1 MVASSLTKKAL
12 TVYRLHNPLEGTLT
26 RCKKIPDSD
35 LESQLQEFI
44 EQHLE
49 ELFGLK
55 LVKSQFRLESGKKS
69 PRPDTL
75 AFNEVNNCFVVI
87 EYKRNER
94 SDGPV
99 QLLTYAHAKTN
110 TGHQRR
116 MLEEYNKN
124 PDLEK
129 LTKGVVWENFYCVYI
144 AFNVSKELIS
154 RMQLVNVDIRFYE
167 LQMYEGIVVLHRVGI
182 TESSK
187 DDGLNEDLDT
197 TTEPLSTPP
206 DPEPISSNAK
216 PILSLEVASHAS
228 STPDTLL
235 YPGGEIDDE
244 LGNWR
249 TVMRKIAHWLF
260 TNQYLEDASS
270 GRPLLSEPLYK
281 PDGTKYSIEKISNN
295 LYVFLHCGNIEMLNN
310 IQKLLKNV
318 NYKPNEFKI
327 TFKQR

>member
-12 TVYRLHNPLEGTLT
+12 TVYRLHNPLEGTLI

-44 EQHLE
+44 ERHLE

-75 AFNEVNNCFVVI
+75 AFDEVNNCFVVI

-110 TGHQRR
+110 TGYQRR

-167 LQMYEGIVVLHRVGI
+167 LQMYESIVVLHRVGI

-187 DDGLNEDLDT
+187 DDGLNEDLDMA
-197 TTEPLSTPP
+197 TEPLSTPP
-206 DPEPISSNAK
+206 GPEPIPNNTK

-228 STPDTLL
+228 LTPDTLL
-235 YPGGEIDDE
+235 YPDGEIDDG

-249 TVMRKIAHWLF
+249 TVMRSVSHWLF
-260 TNQYLEDASS
+260 DNNHIKDAATGKPLCPHIPRQPN
-270 GRPLLSEPLYK
+270 GRPYSHEPLSDKLFVY
-281 PDGTKYSIEKISNN
+281 
-295 LYVFLHCGNIEMLNN
+295 LHCGNKDMLSY
-310 IQKLLKNV
+310 IQKLLKDI
-318 NYKPNEFKI
+318 NYKPYEFKI
-327 TFKQR
+327 AFK